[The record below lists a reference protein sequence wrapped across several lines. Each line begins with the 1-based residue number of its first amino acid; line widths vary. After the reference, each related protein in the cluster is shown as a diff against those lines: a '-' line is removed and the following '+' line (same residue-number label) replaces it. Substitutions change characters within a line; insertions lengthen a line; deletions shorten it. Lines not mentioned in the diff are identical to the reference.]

1 MIEKRLYRH
10 FYKHALVYTKKYVL
24 WANSKCAD
32 ESKRSFLF
40 TCDVK
45 GCTFLTFLI
54 ERQHIHITGIRLRIK
69 ECHVW
74 EVKSVFSLI
83 KENVIQFASMKEIRL
98 TQNYKYNMYSS
109 IQLVIKCYQTFFGGL
124 VTVVY
129 LSALTSD
136 NSILVNTYLL

>member
-1 MIEKRLYRH
+1 MIEKRLYRL
-10 FYKHALVYTKKYVL
+10 FNIHALVYTKKYVVL

-74 EVKSVFSLI
+74 EVTSVFSLI
-83 KENVIQFASMKEIRL
+83 KENVIQFASMREIRL
-98 TQNYKYNMYSS
+98 TQNNKYSS

-136 NSILVNTYLL
+136 NSILVKSYLL